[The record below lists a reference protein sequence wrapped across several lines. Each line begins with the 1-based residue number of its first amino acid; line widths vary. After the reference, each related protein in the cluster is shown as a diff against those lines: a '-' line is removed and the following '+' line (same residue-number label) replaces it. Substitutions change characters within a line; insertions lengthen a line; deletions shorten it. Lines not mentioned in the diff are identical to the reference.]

1 MVETKVEG
9 GIFIYQTSNN
19 ISFNTIQ
26 MCLLPLFSLMTGS
39 LLKQMRQ
46 YSKIVKN
53 NDVISVILKM
63 LILLIFHLLNGNI
76 RHFQHKF
83 HCC

>member
-1 MVETKVEG
+1 MVETQVEG

-63 LILLIFHLLNGNI
+63 LILLIFHLLNGNT
-76 RHFQHKF
+76 
-83 HCC
+83 